1 MTLHVIT
8 VYHNISGRFRTYR
21 SGDTLREVISHCR
34 ELPGTV
40 DPEQV
45 AEWLFDL
52 FNADLELLQ
61 HARGN
66 AGGESGFLLACTY
79 RLLGLRSLSV
89 GDVVAIAA
97 GEHTIWLSCDA
108 AGWSRILAPQQPTQ
122 QPLVTA
128 VAHALR
134 MRGDG

>member
-40 DPEQV
+40 EPEQA

-52 FNADLELLQ
+52 FNADLEFLQ
-61 HARGN
+61 VSFAIEVCPSCQR
-66 AGGESGFLLACTY
+66 T
-79 RLLGLRSLSV
+79 LS
-89 GDVVAIAA
+89 
-97 GEHTIWLSCDA
+97 
-108 AGWSRILAPQQPTQ
+108 P
-122 QPLVTA
+122 
-128 VAHALR
+128 
-134 MRGDG
+134 